1 MENENFDE
9 YMTFFKEQNLKEKQN
24 IILEQLKML
33 AGYTN
38 NMCKSLNIPNNVLV
52 NKELLDLN
60 NEEYTQDD
68 VAEAIITYLNSIQ
81 NSLND
86 FNIGLDNI
94 TDSLV
99 GIEN

>member
-1 MENENFDE
+1 
-9 YMTFFKEQNLKEKQN
+9 
-24 IILEQLKML
+24 ML